1 MPEPDS
7 LWPETT
13 SDSED
18 APPAAS
24 TTDATS
30 STSGDTIVDEWLA
43 GTTWTRAD
51 VNVALN
57 VAQVALFLALVY
69 LEVRD
74 E

>member
-13 SDSED
+13 SDSGEV
-18 APPAAS
+18 S
-24 TTDATS
+24 TTSENDVATT
-30 STSGDTIVDEWLA
+30 STSDTIVDEVLA
-43 GTTWTRAD
+43 GTNWTRED

-57 VAQVALFLALVY
+57 VAQVVLFCLLVY
-69 LEVRD
+69 LEVKH